1 MITTGTQIARS
12 RKAELLSVLEEYRKQ
27 QDVLV
32 KIHARVERLNALML
46 QEARLRNIHRKK
58 SI

>member
-12 RKAELLSVLEEYRKQ
+12 RKAELLTALKEYQKQ
-27 QDVLV
+27 YDALV
-32 KIHARVERLNALML
+32 KAKARVERLNALML